1 MSEAYAEPRK
11 LKEQPQD
18 PFNVTEL
25 SMVVHAG
32 THVDSP
38 RHYFLD
44 GPAFEEIP
52 LDRLYG
58 AGVALHLPKKP
69 DEVIQVAELERARPL
84 LLPGDI
90 LAIDTGWST
99 RFGTVS
105 PIFIASPREIQSARA
120 AA

>member
-1 MSEAYAEPRK
+1 LGHHDQGASETDGAPAAEF
-11 LKEQPQD
+11 D
-18 PFNVTEL
+18 PGSSIPPTEL

-44 GPAFEEIP
+44 GSVFEEIP

-58 AGVALHLPKKP
+58 PGVVRHLPKKP
-69 DEVIQVAELERARPL
+69 DEVIQAAELERARPL
-84 LLPGDI
+84 VLPGDI

-99 RFGTVS
+99 RFGTV
-105 PIFIASPREIQSARA
+105 PPDIHCFTT
-120 AA
+120 